1 MVIRHSEWFA
11 SYVWQEFAT
20 HINLNM
26 NNAWGVLKAVID
38 LCLQLEEG
46 KYLLLKDPNKPVI
59 RFYSIPQ
66 DAFEEDP
73 AAMDVDDD
81 EADEED

>member
-1 MVIRHSEWFA
+1 M
-11 SYVWQEFAT
+11 
-20 HINLNM
+20 
-26 NNAWGVLKAVID
+26 LKAIID

-46 KYLLLKDPNKPVI
+46 KFLLLKDPNKPVI

-73 AAMDVDDD
+73 NAMMAED
-81 EADEED
+81 DEEDD